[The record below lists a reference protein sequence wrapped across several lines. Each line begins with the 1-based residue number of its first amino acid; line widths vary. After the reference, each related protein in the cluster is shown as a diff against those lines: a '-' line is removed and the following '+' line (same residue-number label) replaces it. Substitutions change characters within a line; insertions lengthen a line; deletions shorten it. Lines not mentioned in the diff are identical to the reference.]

1 MLFRSGWAHA
11 FTHIG
16 NAVAEI
22 FLMPDLV
29 RADKVFVLG
38 AVLAGYHELSQ
49 PLTFGETER
58 LVEVITH
65 ISKQHELYAD
75 YLLLTLKMW
84 RKDLVTQTPPKTQQQ
99 WQQLYNRSQFFHE
112 ILLRGKNEVPEAVF
126 DYVSVTK
133 NYLA

>member
-1 MLFRSGWAHA
+1 MKNGWAHA

-58 LVEVITH
+58 LGR
-65 ISKQHELYAD
+65 SD
-75 YLLLTLKMW
+75 Y
-84 RKDLVTQTPPKTQQQ
+84 P
-99 WQQLYNRSQFFHE
+99 
-112 ILLRGKNEVPEAVF
+112 
-126 DYVSVTK
+126 
-133 NYLA
+133 YLQAT

>member
-1 MLFRSGWAHA
+1 
-11 FTHIG
+11 
-16 NAVAEI
+16 
-22 FLMPDLV
+22 
-29 RADKVFVLG
+29 
-38 AVLAGYHELSQ
+38 
-49 PLTFGETER
+49 LTFGETER